1 MILNVNIGGCVIVG
15 KFVPFSNLAPNEQKS
30 KQKLQTSQNS
40 AEFRQGK
47 NLKEKNIKVQVFA
60 KVTGQ
65 YELIDYTKTSTQNSS
80 KWLGETRKKINL
92 CNKTAADQIGQR
104 M

>member
-1 MILNVNIGGCVIVG
+1 MIVG

-47 NLKEKNIKVQVFA
+47 KNLKEEI
-60 KVTGQ
+60 
-65 YELIDYTKTSTQNSS
+65 
-80 KWLGETRKKINL
+80 
-92 CNKTAADQIGQR
+92 
-104 M
+104 

>member
-1 MILNVNIGGCVIVG
+1 MIVG

-40 AEFRQGK
+40 ALQNSDKGK
-47 NLKEKNIKVQVFA
+47 NFKEKNIKVQVFT
-60 KVTGQ
+60 KVTGH

-92 CNKTAADQIGQR
+92 CNKTAAEQIGQR
-104 M
+104 T